1 MARGKGRRFEK
12 LAYPLG
18 PPPVAARSPTT
29 ARASSPALITPP
41 VQTGTRTI
49 PATTQTPPLGSP
61 LWRPATPHP
70 CLRQAQASV
79 LYPPDHPQR
88 TPITNQKSATT
99 HRGGHGGPPQ
109 LRNNHWG
116 RPIAPPKETTLVGVA
131 PCGGPQ
137 HPHLAA
143 CDTLRRPCYTLQIL
157 STRVFLLSAQSLSRS
172 AIPKTP
178 LPMLQY
184 DKQTKGFGKAWEW

>member
-1 MARGKGRRFEK
+1 MARGKGRGFEK

-18 PPPVAARSPTT
+18 PPSVAARSPTT
-29 ARASSPALITPP
+29 ARALSPALITPP

-137 HPHLAA
+137 HPHLCLRQAQAA
-143 CDTLRRPCYTLQIL
+143 LLHPPNPPYKSFLIL
-157 STRVFLLSAQSLSRS
+157 CSIALPLHRS
-172 AIPKTP
+172 AVPQT
-178 LPMLQY
+178 LFPMLQY
-184 DKQTKGFGKAWEW
+184 DR